1 MDRVIAYVD
10 GFNLYYG
17 LRAKGWRRLYWLDVH
32 RLAENLLKPGQR
44 LVRVH
49 YFTARITSRPGDEG
63 TRTRQSTYL
72 DALETLDGV
81 RLHYGHYLAKTR
93 QCPRCR
99 ATWETF
105 EEKMTDVNIAVEL
118 LGDARDDAFDT
129 AVVVSG
135 DSDLTKPVQ
144 AVQMR
149 DPTKRV
155 VVACPPERT
164 SVQLR
169 EAAAA
174 GFVIGRKKLQDSQLP
189 HRVVTTGC
197 GRRRGS
203 FRWRGSTTGDANPQL
218 YLNLAAVSRRQ
229 FHHAGTI
236 IVDDQYRPRGTSSRR
251 DLESETNSPAV
262 LPRGSK
268 RDVEH
273 IREPQRPG

>member
-203 FRWRGSTTGDANPQL
+203 FRWRRAECRVPGEIAWSSRIVSTLKPVARFNYRGRQPAALPQ
-218 YLNLAAVSRRQ
+218 SRRRQ
-229 FHHAGTI
+229 SAAI
-236 IVDDQYRPRGTSSRR
+236 SPRR
-251 DLESETNSPAV
+251 DYH
-262 LPRGSK
+262 R
-268 RDVEH
+268 R
-273 IREPQRPG
+273 